1 MDSGLYFQENQTVAV
16 FGGKI
21 VVSASTVNQGRVCV
35 KLTESNAV
43 HEIGKSLLDCKS
55 EEVLEK
61 KDERLLIF
69 KDVESI
75 DVVITAMEFIKEQLK
90 KASHEKT

>member
-1 MDSGLYFQENQTVAV
+1 MSGIYMQAYRALAF
-16 FGGKI
+16 FGGK
-21 VVSASTVNQGRVCV
+21 VQVSAGLSKDKETCCI
-35 KLTESNAV
+35 KLSESNQV

-61 KDERLLIF
+61 KDEILLIF

-75 DVVITAMEFIKEQLK
+75 DVVITAMAFVKEQLK

>member
-21 VVSASTVNQGRVCV
+21 VVSASTANQGRVCV
-35 KLTESNAV
+35 KLTESNDM

-61 KDERLLIF
+61 KDEILLIF

-75 DVVITAMEFIKEQLK
+75 DVVITAMAFVKEQLK

>member
-1 MDSGLYFQENQTVAV
+1 MDSGLYFQENQTIAL

-35 KLTESNAV
+35 KIAESNDM

-61 KDERLLIF
+61 KDEILLIF

-75 DVVITAMEFIKEQLK
+75 DVVITAMALIKEQLK

>member
-21 VVSASTVNQGRVCV
+21 VVSASAVNQGRVCV
-35 KLTESNAV
+35 KIAESNDM
-43 HEIGKSLLDCKS
+43 HEIGKSILDCKS

-61 KDERLLIF
+61 KDEILLIF

-75 DVVITAMEFIKEQLK
+75 DVVITAMEFVKEQLK
-90 KASHEKT
+90 KVSHEKT

>member
-1 MDSGLYFQENQTVAV
+1 M
-16 FGGKI
+16 
-21 VVSASTVNQGRVCV
+21 
-35 KLTESNAV
+35 

-61 KDERLLIF
+61 KDEILLIF